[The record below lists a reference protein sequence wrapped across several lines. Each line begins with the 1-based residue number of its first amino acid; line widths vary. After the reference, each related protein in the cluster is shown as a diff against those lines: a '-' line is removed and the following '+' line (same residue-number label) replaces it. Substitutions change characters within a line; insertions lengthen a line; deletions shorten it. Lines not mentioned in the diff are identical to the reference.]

1 MEGALPGAIS
11 EPEFKRG
18 VTLSRSIFEACFT
31 SVKLFIRLF
40 KKNLSVSLF
49 FVDRLPGPVCEKAQ
63 KIALF
68 QDLLRLSQILCSY
81 RFFLRHIL
89 SFKMNH
95 STIFSYS
102 DDNDM
107 NTRKRRGRGR
117 MPKDRHPPFRP
128 SEEIVALWMLLEP
141 KNFKATI
148 ENYVGKP
155 PKGFRIKEA
164 RKLADLGTVSNNI
177 FL

>member
-1 MEGALPGAIS
+1 MPWKVCS
-11 EPEFKRG
+11 EK
-18 VTLSRSIFEACFT
+18 VVYIYSSWI
-31 SVKLFIRLF
+31 
-40 KKNLSVSLF
+40 KNLPFSLF
-49 FVDRLPGPVCEKAQ
+49 CVDSLPRSVYEKAE

-68 QDLLRLSQILCSY
+68 HDLLRLSQIFCLY
-81 RFFLRHIL
+81 RFSSRRILRY
-89 SFKMNH
+89 SNH
-95 STIFSYS
+95 SIIFSYS

-117 MPKDRHPPFRP
+117 MPKDRYPPFRP

-141 KNFKATI
+141 KNFRATI

-164 RKLADLGTVSNNI
+164 RKLADLGKKPHFFTEK
-177 FL
+177 L